1 MEQLY
6 LDFFA
11 LGLVLYLIATASFV
25 FHLALMW
32 HAARRIAL
40 VVLVL
45 AFGVDTIALLLRAS
59 VEGSVAVNS
68 FHDQLSFLAWLIVG
82 AYLLLEV
89 RYHLAV
95 VGALVSPLAFLLT
108 FSAYAVYSGA
118 QRIPGQSA
126 WLPAHVAPAF
136 LGYAIFVLAFFL
148 SLLYLLQDRQ
158 LKGKRKSSLVLGR
171 LPSLE
176 TLDELNYRFVAWGF
190 ALFTV
195 GIITGT
201 LLAKQR
207 WGEFWTWEP
216 VQVLSTIAWLLY
228 ALLLQTRAAGWR
240 GRKAATLTI
249 VGFALLVV
257 SFLLG
262 FPGRHAA
269 SIG

>member
-1 MEQLY
+1 MDRLY
-6 LDFFA
+6 LDFFE
-11 LGLVLYLIATASFV
+11 LGLVLYLAATAAFV
-25 FHLALMW
+25 CHLAFNW
-32 HAARRIAL
+32 RPARRIAL
-40 VVLVL
+40 VVLTA
-45 AFGVDTIALLLRAS
+45 AFGMDTIALLLRAS

-89 RYHLAV
+89 WYHLAV
-95 VGALVSPLAFLLT
+95 VGALVAPLAFLLT

-118 QRIPGQSA
+118 ERVQGQSV

-136 LGYAIFVLAFFL
+136 LGYAIFVLAFFV
-148 SLLYLLQDRQ
+148 SLLYLVQDRQ
-158 LKGKRKSSLVLGR
+158 LKGKRKSSMLGR

-249 VGFALLVV
+249 LGFAILVV
-257 SFLLG
+257 TFLLG
-262 FPGRHAA
+262 FPGRHA
-269 SIG
+269 GTLG

>member
-1 MEQLY
+1 MDRLY
-6 LDFFA
+6 LNFFE
-11 LGLVLYLIATASFV
+11 LGLVLYLAATGAFV
-25 FHLALMW
+25 FQLAFNW
-32 HAARRIAL
+32 RAAGRIAL
-40 VVLVL
+40 VVLTL
-45 AFGVDTIALLLRAS
+45 AFATDTIALLLRAS
-59 VEGSVAVNS
+59 AEGSVAVNS

-89 RYHLAV
+89 RYHLSV

-118 QRIPGQSA
+118 ERVQGQSV

-136 LGYAIFVLAFFL
+136 LGYAIFVLAFFV

-158 LKGKRKSSLVLGR
+158 LKGKRKSSMLGR

-190 ALFTV
+190 GLFTV

-249 VGFALLVV
+249 LGFALLVV

-269 SIG
+269 TLG

>member
-1 MEQLY
+1 VQ
-6 LDFFA
+6 
-11 LGLVLYLIATASFV
+11 
-25 FHLALMW
+25 
-32 HAARRIAL
+32 
-40 VVLVL
+40 
-45 AFGVDTIALLLRAS
+45 S
-59 VEGSVAVNS
+59 V
-68 FHDQLSFLAWLIVG
+68 
-82 AYLLLEV
+82 
-89 RYHLAV
+89 
-95 VGALVSPLAFLLT
+95 
-108 FSAYAVYSGA
+108 
-118 QRIPGQSA
+118 

-136 LGYAIFVLAFFL
+136 LGYAIFVLAFFV

-158 LKGKRKSSLVLGR
+158 LKGKRKRSMLGH

-249 VGFALLVV
+249 LGFALLVV

-269 SIG
+269 

>member
-1 MEQLY
+1 MDQLY
-6 LDFFA
+6 LDFFE
-11 LGLVLYLIATASFV
+11 LGLVLYLSATAAFV
-25 FHLALMW
+25 CHLAFTW
-32 HAARRIAL
+32 RAARRIAL
-40 VVLVL
+40 VVLAL
-45 AFGVDTIALLLRAS
+45 AFGMDTVALLLRTGA
-59 VEGSVAVNS
+59 EGSVAVNS

-118 QRIPGQSA
+118 ERAEGQSV

-136 LGYAIFVLAFFL
+136 LGYAIFVLAFFV

-158 LKGKRKSSLVLGR
+158 LKGKRKRSMLGR

-195 GIITGT
+195 GIVTGT

-216 VQVLSTIAWLLY
+216 VQVLSTIAWLLF

-249 VGFALLVV
+249 LGFALLVV

-269 SIG
+269 SLG